1 MKKVTLT
8 LATVLIFF
16 GLGFAQDNNDKDEAS
31 HAVVINIK
39 SHALVDVESE
49 KGEAQFIN
57 LSPEAPKEAGLGL
70 DFSKATD
77 NSLWLNYSSIVK
89 QKQARTVSVSM
100 KEELPKGVELYLA
113 ASKDVGEGKG
123 KVGDASA
130 EEQKLSA
137 NGVKLVTGIGS
148 CYTGNGYKK
157 GHNLKFSLKMDED
170 KYGELITEDYKV
182 EVIYTITGN

>member
-1 MKKVTLT
+1 MKKITLT

-16 GLGFAQDNNDKDEAS
+16 GIGFAQNDKGEAS

-49 KGEAQFIN
+49 KGEAQYIN
-57 LSPEAPKEAGLGL
+57 LSPEAPSEAGLGL

-89 QKQARTVSVSM
+89 QKQARTISVSM
-100 KEELPKGVELYLA
+100 KEEMPAGVELYLA

-123 KVGDASA
+123 KVGEAYA
-130 EEQKLSA
+130 EAQKLSA
-137 NGVKLVTGIGS
+137 NGIKLVTGIRS
-148 CYTGNGYKK
+148 CYTGNGFKK

-170 KYGELITEDYKV
+170 KYGELITQDYKV

>member
-1 MKKVTLT
+1 MKKITLT

-16 GLGFAQDNNDKDEAS
+16 GLGFAQNDKGEAA

-49 KGEAQFIN
+49 KGEAQYIN

-89 QKQARTVSVSM
+89 QKQTRIVSVSM
-100 KEELPKGVELYLA
+100 KEKMPEGIELYLT

-123 KVGDASA
+123 KLGEAYQDG
-130 EEQKLSA
+130 QKLSA
-137 NGVKLVTGIGS
+137 NGIKLVTGIGS
-148 CYTGNGYKK
+148 CYTGSGYKK
-157 GHNLKFSLKMDED
+157 GHNLKFALKMDED